1 MLREIIDAL
10 EQRFASVAGEREKDL
25 ARQELIVP
33 AYKEVGDLIATVLG
47 NSEKMSSS
55 PEEAYSTLRA
65 GMIEIHNAINR
76 KIKSYENIQHVW
88 DGRRLELEDILNDLK
103 NVQDQVGED
112 VQEEEPVEEEV
123 ESTPPPRQRPRKIG
137 EKPVSL
143 RDLRNN
149 R

>member
-1 MLREIIDAL
+1 MLREIIEAL

-33 AYKEVGDLIATVLG
+33 AYKEVGDLMATVLG

-55 PEEAYSTLRA
+55 PEQAYNTLRS

-103 NVQDQVGED
+103 NVQDQMGED
-112 VQEEEPVEEEV
+112 VQEEEVEEEV
-123 ESTPPPRQRPRKIG
+123 ESTPAPRQRPRKIG

-143 RDLRNN
+143 RDLRNS